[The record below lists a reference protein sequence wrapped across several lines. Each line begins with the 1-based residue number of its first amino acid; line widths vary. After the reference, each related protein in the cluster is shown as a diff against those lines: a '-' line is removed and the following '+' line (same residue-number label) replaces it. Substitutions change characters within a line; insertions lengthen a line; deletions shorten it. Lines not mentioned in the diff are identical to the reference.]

1 MNLPTLEELASQL
14 ETARQK
20 AEATDAAILAQGKEI
35 DAQVLA
41 DLEARYNDETEE
53 VARVSAAIERRENLD
68 TALKQV
74 PRGDTSGK
82 DTPRVQTR
90 EPLTYR
96 KNGPH
101 GFFKDQLLASKQD
114 YAAIA
119 RLQRHQR
126 EMEVEFR
133 NDLTSTDTAG
143 GDFVVPIHMQ
153 QEWAAL
159 ARAGRVF
166 ADAIGPKPIPTS
178 GDSFTFPAVTTGT
191 STAIQTDGGTVSET
205 DAVTATVT
213 LTVRTIAG
221 QQDMSRQLFERS
233 LPGMDEVIAA
243 DLAAS
248 YAVTLDTHILNHAT
262 DGILN
267 DANINSVTYTDASPT
282 VAELYPKLADAVQR
296 INALRFLP
304 ADAIFMHPRRWGW
317 FLAAVDS
324 SNRPLITPYAP
335 QNSVGG
341 FDGPRAQGLVGGMF
355 GLDVYVDANLPS
367 TLGAGTNEDVI
378 LVTRLADNML
388 FESPVPR
395 ARVYEETLSGT
406 LQVRIQVYGY
416 IAYTS
421 KRYSKAHSKI
431 TGTGL
436 VAPTF

>member
-1 MNLPTLEELASQL
+1 MPNPLPTIDQL
-14 ETARQK
+14 KEQLTAARER
-20 AEATDAAILAQGKEI
+20 AEATDAAILATGK
-35 DAQVLA
+35 DADVQVVA
-41 DLEARYNDETEE
+41 DLEAKFTEE
-53 VARVSAAIERRENLD
+53 QAEIARFSAALKRRESLE
-68 TALKQV
+68 TAMAEV
-74 PRGDTSGK
+74 PRETKKETS
-82 DTPRVQTR
+82 PHVQIN

-96 KNGPH
+96 PNGPAS
-101 GFFKDQLLASKQD
+101 FFKDLYSAQKQD

-126 EMEVEFR
+126 EMDIR
-133 NDLTSTDTAG
+133 ADLTSTDTAG

-153 QEWAAL
+153 EQWAAL

-166 ADAIGPKPIPTS
+166 ADAIGPRPIPAS
-178 GDSFTFPAVTTGT
+178 GDSFTFPTITGGT
-191 STAIQTDGGTVSET
+191 STAVQTDGGTVSET

-221 QQDMSRQLFERS
+221 QQDLSRQLFERS
-233 LPGMDEVIAA
+233 LPGMDEVIAQ

-248 YAVTLDTHILNHAT
+248 YAVTLDTHLLNHAT

-267 DANINSVTYTDASPT
+267 DSNINSVTYTDASPT
-282 VAELYPKLADAVQR
+282 IAELYPKLADAVQR
-296 INALRFLP
+296 INALRFMP
-304 ADAIFMHPRRWGW
+304 ADAIFMAPRRWGW
-317 FLAAVDS
+317 FLAGLDS

-335 QNSVGG
+335 QNSVAG
-341 FDGPRAQGLVGGMF
+341 FAGARAQGLVGSML
-355 GLDVYVDANLPS
+355 GLDVYVDANLPL
-367 TLGAGTNEDVI
+367 TLGAGTNEDPI
-378 LVTRLADNML
+378 LVTRLADNL
-388 FESPVPR
+388 FFESPTPR
-395 ARVYEETLSGT
+395 ARVFEETLSGT